1 MSRTAKVAERLLL
14 GTGGALLVLGLLMWA
29 GVGGKQ
35 VGGLHV
41 TLGMVLVLTLWTL
54 CVAAARSGVSRIAV
68 ALAAS
73 CGVIVFTF
81 GIAQEQI
88 VPGDWHWT
96 IRVAHVVISMGAIWW
111 GRRLASL
118 MRQRETSLAA
128 TTGQVL
134 SATSAARSPVGRVA

>member
-128 TTGQVL
+128 ATGQVL

>member
-1 MSRTAKVAERLLL
+1 MSRTAKVAERVLL
-14 GTGGALLVLGLLMWA
+14 GTAGALLTLGVLMWA
-29 GVGGKQ
+29 DVGGKQ

-54 CVAAARSGVSRIAV
+54 CVAAARAGVSRTAV

-88 VPGDWHWT
+88 VTGDWHWT
-96 IRVAHVVISMGAIWW
+96 VRVAHVAISMGAIWW

-118 MRQRETSLAA
+118 MRRRETSAA
-128 TTGQVL
+128 AAALPFTTAG
-134 SATSAARSPVGRVA
+134 TARVDRVA

>member
-1 MSRTAKVAERLLL
+1 MSRTAEIGERILL
-14 GTGGALLVLGLLMWA
+14 GTGGALLVLGLLMWT

-35 VGGLHV
+35 VGGFHV
-41 TLGMVLVLTLWTL
+41 ILGMMLVLTLWTL
-54 CVAAARSGVSRIAV
+54 CLAAARAGVSRTAV

-73 CGVIVFTF
+73 CGAIVLTF

-111 GRRLASL
+111 GRHLASL
-118 MRQRETSLAA
+118 MRERDASVT
-128 TTGQVL
+128 
-134 SATSAARSPVGRVA
+134 SATEHVLPVTSAGSSPVGRVA